1 MTSPAKKSKKI
12 LAISSNQREL
22 LIINDSLKKEG
33 FEVLRAL
40 NGPSALETALK
51 EIPDLIV
58 LVDELQIIEPLRIA
72 EILKSNPVLEG
83 VPFIFVGFAGMK
95 LKTSPKDKIIKKP
108 VEEAELVQTVRKIF
122 KIEEKAPTREEM
134 AKKGT
139 LKEGEIADFLMVLAN
154 QGNDGTLILIKGE
167 QKGYVYFEKGNIIN
181 ASIDKIEGEKAL
193 YRLLGWKECEYEFV
207 PVRAITPVKIKRPS
221 NVVLIDAVRQMEEFE
236 AMRSRLPMNELFVIP
251 TVDISSLPV
260 HASPLVKEIILLTE
274 IYKKVEDIVN
284 ACSYPDI
291 QVLKAIAGLAKKGLI
306 RLKSPPRKKKIE
318 EPIIFPDNLQRL
330 KEKVMGGKGEISER
344 AYGRLIIFCGTAET
358 AEKFKLLASKHS
370 AFTFLDKKIEY
381 FVSIGTI
388 NVGENIKIEIIF
400 LSPNES
406 YLSLYTL
413 IKFKTLGSIY
423 LITDL
428 SKEMKT
434 VEKFHE
440 YMITKMGIPFK
451 VCAMGKKELS
461 SIKSP
466 LITDKITYL
475 KSPEDLRTVLNE
487 IIGETSQRF

>member
-1 MTSPAKKSKKI
+1 LTSPVKKGKKV

-40 NGPSALETALK
+40 NGPSALEIALK
-51 EIPDLIV
+51 EVPDLIV

-83 VPFIFVGFAGMK
+83 VPFIFVGFGGMK
-95 LKTSPKDKIIKKP
+95 LKTSPKDRIIKKP
-108 VEEAELVQTVRKIF
+108 VEEPELVQTVRKIF
-122 KIEEKAPTREEM
+122 KIEEKAPGEEET

-154 QGNDGTLILIKGE
+154 QGSDGTLILSKGG

-207 PVRAITPVKIKRPS
+207 PVRALTPVRIKRPS

-236 AMRSRLPMNELFVIP
+236 AMRSKLPMNELFVIP
-251 TVDISSLPV
+251 TVDISSLPS

-306 RLKSPPRKKKIE
+306 KLKSPPKKRKVE

-330 KEKVMGGKGEISER
+330 KEKVMGGKGEISRR
-344 AYGRLIIFCGTAET
+344 AYARLIIFCGAEET
-358 AEKFKLLASKHS
+358 AKKFKLLASKHS
-370 AFTFLDKKIEY
+370 AIAFSDKKIEY
-381 FVSIGTI
+381 FTSIGTI

-400 LSPNES
+400 LRPDES
-406 YLSLYTL
+406 YLPLYTL
-413 IKFKTLGSIY
+413 IKFKTIGGIY

-428 SKEMKT
+428 ANEIKT
-434 VEKFHE
+434 LEKFHE
-440 YMITKMGIPFK
+440 YMITKMGIPFRL
-451 VCAMGKKELS
+451 CAMDKKDLS
-461 SIKSP
+461 SIKTS
-466 LITDKITYL
+466 LLTDKITYL
-475 KSPEDLRTVLNE
+475 KTLEDLRSVLNE
-487 IIGETSQRF
+487 VIGETFQRF